1 MCDVLKPALAPER
14 RAPPAPSGEEDGALM
29 ARVAAGDALAFRALV
44 ERHSAMVHGLAWRM
58 LGPADAEDVVQES
71 FTRLWVNAK
80 GWSPAGGGLG
90 GWLRR
95 VATNLCLDR
104 LRKPRTVGDAVLA
117 DHADGALPADAQLD
131 ADKRA
136 AAVAAAVRALPD
148 RQRAAIVLTYYEG
161 LPNAEAAAILGLG
174 VKAVESLLVRAR
186 QALTQILARQGLIE
200 QGGTA

>member
-1 MCDVLKPALAPER
+1 MLKPAVAPVTD
-14 RAPPAPSGEEDGALM
+14 APPASGGEEDRALM
-29 ARVAAGDALAFRALV
+29 VRVAIGDAAAFRALV
-44 ERHSAMVHGLAWRM
+44 ERHSAMVHALAWRM

-80 GWSPAGGGLG
+80 GWAPAGGGLG

-104 LRKPRTVGDAVLA
+104 LRKPRTVSDDLLA
-117 DHADGALPADAQLD
+117 DHADEASPADVRLD
-131 ADKRA
+131 AARRQ
-136 AAVAAAVRALPD
+136 AAVAAAIRALPD

-161 LPNAEAAAILGLG
+161 MPNAEAAAILGLG

-186 QALTQILARQGLIE
+186 HGLTRILIHQGLVE
-200 QGGTA
+200 QGGPA

>member
-1 MCDVLKPALAPER
+1 
-14 RAPPAPSGEEDGALM
+14 M
-29 ARVAAGDALAFRALV
+29 ARIAAGDAAAFRV
-44 ERHSAMVHGLAWRM
+44 VVDRHSAMVHALAWRM

-80 GWSPAGGGLG
+80 GWTPTGGGVG

-104 LRKPRTVGDAVLA
+104 LRRPRTVGEELLVSHADDAPLA
-117 DHADGALPADAQLD
+117 DAGLD
-131 ADKRA
+131 AARRQ

-161 LPNAEAAAILGLG
+161 VPNAEAAAILGLG
-174 VKAVESLLVRAR
+174 IKAVESLLVRAR
-186 QALTQILARQGLIE
+186 QALTRALAARGLI
-200 QGGTA
+200 QPGDPA

>member
-1 MCDVLKPALAPER
+1 MLKPAAAPETEM
-14 RAPPAPSGEEDGALM
+14 PSARGAEGDAALM
-29 ARVAAGDALAFRALV
+29 ARVAAGDGAAFRLLV
-44 ERHSAMVHGLAWRM
+44 ERHSAMVHALAWRM

-80 GWSPAGGGLG
+80 GWAPAGGGLG

-104 LRKPRTVGDAVLA
+104 LRRPRTVGDELLAGHADEAPLA
-117 DHADGALPADAQLD
+117 DATLD
-131 ADKRA
+131 AARRQQ
-136 AAVAAAVRALPD
+136 AVADAVRALPD

-186 QALTQILARQGLIE
+186 QALIAILVRQGLIE
-200 QGGTA
+200 REEPA

>member
-1 MCDVLKPALAPER
+1 MQAPAADE
-14 RAPPAPSGEEDGALM
+14 ADGALM
-29 ARVAAGDALAFRALV
+29 ARVAGGDAAAFRLLV
-44 ERHSAMVHGLAWRM
+44 ARHAAMVHALAWRM

-104 LRKPRTVGDAVLA
+104 LRKPRTVGDALLA
-117 DHADGALPADAQLD
+117 DHADEAPPADVRLD
-131 ADKRA
+131 AERRQ
-136 AAVAAAVRALPD
+136 AAVAAAIRALPD

-161 LPNAEAAAILGLG
+161 VPNAEAAAILGLG

-186 QALTQILARQGLIE
+186 QALTRTLALQGLIE
-200 QGGTA
+200 EGGTA

>member
-1 MCDVLKPALAPER
+1 MLKPALAPEGC
-14 RAPPAPSGEEDGALM
+14 APPAGCGEGDVALM
-29 ARVAAGDALAFRALV
+29 ARVAAGDSAAFRALV
-44 ERHSAMVHGLAWRM
+44 DRHGAMVHALAWRM

-80 GWSPAGGGLG
+80 GWVPSGGGLG

-104 LRKPRTVGDAVLA
+104 LRRPRTISDEALA
-117 DHADGALPADAQLD
+117 DHRDETPPADVRFDEARRD
-131 ADKRA
+131 
-136 AAVAAAVRALPD
+136 AAVADAVRALPD

-161 LPNAEAAAILGLG
+161 VPNAEAAAILGLG

-186 QALTQILARQGLIE
+186 QALTRNLAGQGLIE
-200 QGGTA
+200 REASA

>member
-1 MCDVLKPALAPER
+1 MT
-14 RAPPAPSGEEDGALM
+14 
-29 ARVAAGDALAFRALV
+29 RVAAGDAAAFRLLV
-44 ERHSAMVHGLAWRM
+44 ERHSAMVHRLAWRM
-58 LGPADAEDVVQES
+58 LGPADAEDIVQES

-80 GWSPAGGGLG
+80 GWAPAGGGLG

-104 LRKPRTVGDAVLA
+104 LRRPRTVSDARLAEHEDEAPLA
-117 DHADGALPADAQLD
+117 DDRIDEVRRQ
-131 ADKRA
+131 

-148 RQRAAIVLTYYEG
+148 RQCAAIVLTYYEG

-186 QALTQILARQGLIE
+186 RGLVRSLAGQGLIE
-200 QGGTA
+200 QGEAA

>member
-1 MCDVLKPALAPER
+1 
-14 RAPPAPSGEEDGALM
+14 M
-29 ARVAAGDALAFRALV
+29 ARVAAGDAAAFRALV
-44 ERHSAMVHGLAWRM
+44 DRHAAMVHALAWRM

-80 GWSPAGGGLG
+80 GWAPSGGGLG

-104 LRKPRTVGDAVLA
+104 LRRPRTVGASLLA
-117 DHADGALPADAQLD
+117 DHADDAPPADVRLD
-131 ADKRA
+131 EARRQ

-161 LPNAEAAAILGLG
+161 VPNSEAAAILGLG

-186 QALTQILARQGLIE
+186 QALIGSLARQGLIE
-200 QGGTA
+200 QGGAA

>member
-1 MCDVLKPALAPER
+1 VLKPAVAPER
-14 RAPPAPSGEEDGALM
+14 RAPPIAGGEEDGALM

-104 LRKPRTVGDAVLA
+104 LRKPRMVSDAMLA
-117 DHADGALPADAQLD
+117 DHADGSPPADAQLD
-131 ADKRA
+131 ADRRA
-136 AAVAAAVRALPD
+136 AAVAGAVRALPD

-161 LPNAEAAAILGLG
+161 LPNAEAAAVLGLG

-186 QALTQILARQGLIE
+186 QALVQSLARQGLIE
-200 QGGTA
+200 AGGQA